1 MCIIKY
7 NYFLENSK
15 RLRQLPLLGP
25 PLQAHQ
31 GLPLVKAEAEGG
43 AEDEVLVEEGV
54 GDVEGLPQLQLLRS

>member
-1 MCIIKY
+1 MSIIKY
-7 NYFLENSK
+7 NYFLENFK

-25 PLQAHQ
+25 PLQGHQ
-31 GLPLVKAEAEGG
+31 GLPLVRVEAEGG